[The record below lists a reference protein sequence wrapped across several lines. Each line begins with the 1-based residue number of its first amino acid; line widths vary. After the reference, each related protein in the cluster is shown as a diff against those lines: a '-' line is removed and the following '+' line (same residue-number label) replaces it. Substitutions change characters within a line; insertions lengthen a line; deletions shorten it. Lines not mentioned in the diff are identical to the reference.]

1 MSPDNPPPPLQT
13 WDKHMLC
20 SRELGVLNP
29 NNDVSYYA
37 LQCPPPVK
45 NRDFV
50 LQRSWLQTPQEVGSG
65 TNYIYI
71 KDPVNLEI
79 NLFSI
84 FNGTSPD
91 FLYQLVRRQLKKLVS
106 VLHHQPQCLSQR
118 LPSTKRVCQRP
129 VLPDGVPR
137 DPPGQQELHPRL
149 RGSL

>member
-1 MSPDNPPPPLQT
+1 MIRVKTTFTDITADTLYDVLHDPVYRKVSHDDRREILSPDNPPPPLQT

-65 TNYIYI
+65 T
-71 KDPVNLEI
+71 K
-79 NLFSI
+79 
-84 FNGTSPD
+84 
-91 FLYQLVRRQLKKLVS
+91 LY
-106 VLHHQPQCLSQR
+106 
-118 LPSTKRVCQRP
+118 
-129 VLPDGVPR
+129 
-137 DPPGQQELHPRL
+137 
-149 RGSL
+149 